1 MDSASGLLS
10 LNEQMLGEKANVDR
24 LFDMDDEDFDDLKED
39 QNDEFYFE
47 YLNDEEA
54 GPEED
59 EELGIQRDG
68 LEAGEGD
75 MVTIKTLIPTHEQL
89 ESLNLK
95 PGANAVTFQ
104 VNSRLQGCQ
113 KISGK
118 IFLWDYRTKI
128 VISVPPVTWATCG
141 TAKA

>member
-1 MDSASGLLS
+1 MCIRDSFYTWETAAPIIMSYLAFKQPLRMDSASGLLS

-68 LEAGEGD
+68 QEAGEGD

-95 PGANAVTFQ
+95 PGANAVTF
-104 VNSRLQGCQ
+104 
-113 KISGK
+113 
-118 IFLWDYRTKI
+118 
-128 VISVPPVTWATCG
+128 
-141 TAKA
+141 